1 VTLRGLRRYASLAVP
16 GAVLVLVLAFRI
28 LDPGGVLEELRL
40 RVFDNYQ
47 RLAPRESEASAVRVV
62 DIDDETLSR
71 IGQWPWPR
79 TLVADLI
86 GRLGAAGAVAIG
98 LDVIFPERDRTS
110 PSEVA
115 KFWAQAEELK
125 PLLARLPDHDALL
138 AEALAAAPAITGF
151 VLTQG
156 AGTGSRAPL
165 RKGTFAHVGIDP
177 APYIPSFSGAVASL
191 PELERAARGNGSIN
205 SVPDRDGI
213 LRRVPLVLRLGDR
226 LYASLVTETLR
237 VAQEASTSIIRAS
250 GAQATASFGAE
261 TGIDSVKIGEFVV
274 PTDAYGQFWVHFA
287 NPHQERIVP
296 AWKVIAGEA
305 GEDVFD
311 GTIVLIG
318 TSAAG
323 LKDLRPSPLDPA
335 MPGIE
340 AHAQA
345 IEQILAGRFISRP
358 DWANGAEILYVAGLG
373 IFLIVA
379 LSRIGAA
386 WSAVV
391 GGTAAV
397 LAIVVSWQVFRFFG
411 FLVDPVTPVGATVA
425 VYIAATLV
433 SYLAAEQEKREV
445 RTAFAQYLS
454 PAMVERLAADPT
466 QLKLGGETREMT
478 FLFTDIRGFTTISEG
493 FKSDPQ
499 ALTRLINQFL
509 TPMTDRILAHRGTID
524 KYMGDCIMAFWNAPL
539 DDPEHQANACRAA
552 LAMRTELV
560 TLNERLKAEAE
571 RDGRRFI
578 PLAIGIGLNSGKVV
592 VGNMGSDQ
600 RFDYSVLGD
609 AVNLASRL
617 EGQSKTY
624 GVDIVVG
631 ETTKEAA
638 PGFAYLELDLI
649 AVKGKAEAVRIY
661 ALRAA
666 GADAAHEA
674 LAAVQDKLLAAYRG
688 QRWEAALALLEQAKG
703 MAPDLAGLWELYAQR
718 IADYLADPP
727 GPDWGGVYVARSK

>member
-1 VTLRGLRRYASLAVP
+1 MSLRGLRRYASLAVP
-16 GAVLVLVLAFRI
+16 GAVLVFILAFRI
-28 LDPGGVLEELRL
+28 FDPGGVLEEVRL
-40 RVFDNYQ
+40 RVFDNFQ
-47 RLAPRESEASAVRVV
+47 RVAPRESEISAVRVV
-62 DIDDETLSR
+62 DIDDESLAK

-86 GRLGAAGAVAIG
+86 GHLSAAGSVAVG
-98 LDVIFPERDRTS
+98 LDIIFPEPDRTS
-110 PSEVA
+110 PA
-115 KFWAQAEELK
+115 QAARLWPQAEELK

-138 AEALAAAPAITGF
+138 AEAMAATPTITGF
-151 VLTQG
+151 ALTQDQ
-156 AGTGSRAPL
+156 GTRPPL
-165 RKGTFAHVGIDP
+165 RKGNFAHAGIDP
-177 APYIPSFSGAVASL
+177 APFIPAFSGAVTSL

-213 LRRVPLVLRLGDR
+213 LRRVPMVLRLGDR
-226 LYASLVTETLR
+226 LYPSLVTETLR
-237 VAQEASTSIIRAS
+237 VAQNATTSIIRAS

-261 TGIDSVKIGEFVV
+261 TGIDSIKIGEFVV
-274 PTDAYGQFWVHFA
+274 PTDAHGQFWVHYA
-287 NPHQERIVP
+287 KPHAERIVP
-296 AWKVIAGEA
+296 AWKVFAGEA
-305 GEDVFD
+305 REDVFD
-311 GTIVLIG
+311 GTIVLVG

-340 AHAQA
+340 AHAQS
-345 IEQILAGRFISRP
+345 IEQILSGRFIGRP
-358 DWANGAEILYVAGLG
+358 DWAEGAELLYVAVLG
-373 IFLIVA
+373 IVLILA

-391 GGTAAV
+391 GGTAAI
-397 LAIVVSWQVFRFFG
+397 LAVMASWQVFRFFG

-425 VYIAATLV
+425 VYISGTLV
-433 SYLAAEQEKREV
+433 SYLATEQEKKQV

-454 PAMVERLAADPT
+454 PAMVERLAADPA

-478 FLFTDIRGFTTISEG
+478 FLFSDIRGFTTISEG

-539 DDPEHQANACRAA
+539 DDPQHQLNACRAA
-552 LAMRTELV
+552 LAMRAELV
-560 TLNERLKAEAE
+560 ALNARLKEEAE
-571 RDGRRFI
+571 QEGRPFI

-631 ETTKEAA
+631 DTTKEAA
-638 PGFAYLELDLI
+638 PGYAYLELDLI

-666 GADAAHEA
+666 EADEAHRTLVAA
-674 LAAVQDKLLAAYRG
+674 QDEMLRAYRS
-688 QRWEAALALLEQAKG
+688 QRWDTAAAALDRLRSL
-703 MAPDLAGLWELYAQR
+703 APDLETLWDLYLQR
-718 IADYLADPP
+718 LVDYRQSPP
-727 GPDWGGVYVARSK
+727 GPEWDGVYVARSK